1 MGLRAACQAGC
12 IGIPAMEPKGLRAFL
27 PIEKGTKKISY
38 KGDEEQEITFNTYLI
53 WILAMLNNEKLWDMS
68 REFAELLLNYEAG
81 AAKAR
86 KDRTNN
92 VNQLLESASTKQFL
106 LNLIPII
113 EDEEEKAGYENIG
126 KVVNMMPKD
135 NFPYFNTLIRFL
147 KLRKVLFLPILKQ
160 VSPML
165 QTIARLV

>member
-81 AAKAR
+81 P
-86 KDRTNN
+86 
-92 VNQLLESASTKQFL
+92 QKQGKIERIML
-106 LNLIPII
+106 ISCLNLLP
-113 EDEEEKAGYENIG
+113 
-126 KVVNMMPKD
+126 PS
-135 NFPYFNTLIRFL
+135 NFF
-147 KLRKVLFLPILKQ
+147 
-160 VSPML
+160 
-165 QTIARLV
+165 